1 MLFLL
6 HLDIVVSE
14 LKSGES
20 RLPLPGTRTGA
31 TTAVLLGQP
40 PCVLRPVH
48 NVVEFVEEILV
59 TCHGGPLTYRAIRQ
73 LSYSK
78 IKLLENSFRRI

>member
-40 PCVLRPVH
+40 PYTLRPGHV
-48 NVVEFVEEILV
+48 L
-59 TCHGGPLTYRAIRQ
+59 
-73 LSYSK
+73 
-78 IKLLENSFRRI
+78 